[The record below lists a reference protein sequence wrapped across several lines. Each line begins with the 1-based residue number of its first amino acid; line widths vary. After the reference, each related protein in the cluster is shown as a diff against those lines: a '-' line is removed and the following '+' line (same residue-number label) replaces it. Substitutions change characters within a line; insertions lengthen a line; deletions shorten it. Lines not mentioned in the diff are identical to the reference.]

1 MDRKM
6 VWFQKKRKVD
16 VSVLLGLVKKHKL
29 FLITL
34 KHSFPGSFL
43 STDSRNIILFIG
55 RCHLPCPLFQQ
66 QKIEM
71 YKGFSKFIMEFF

>member
-6 VWFQKKRKVD
+6 VWFQKKRKDD

-43 STDSRNIILFIG
+43 STDSRNIKLFIG
-55 RCHLPCPLFQQ
+55 RCYLPCPLFQP
-66 QKIEM
+66 
-71 YKGFSKFIMEFF
+71 KFLKYTKDSQDL

>member
-6 VWFQKKRKVD
+6 VWFQKKRKDD

-43 STDSRNIILFIG
+43 STDSRNINLFAIFLGLFFNPENQNIQRIL
-55 RCHLPCPLFQQ
+55 
-66 QKIEM
+66 KI
-71 YKGFSKFIMEFF
+71 YNGILLNT